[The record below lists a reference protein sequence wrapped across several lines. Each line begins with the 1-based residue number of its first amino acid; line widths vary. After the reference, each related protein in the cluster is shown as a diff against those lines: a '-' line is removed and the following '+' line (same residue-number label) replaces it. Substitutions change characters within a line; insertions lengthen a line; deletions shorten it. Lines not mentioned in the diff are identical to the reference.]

1 MFASKEDAKAVW
13 DVLQRNHPNITAK
26 VETAPAE
33 PKGDAVSAFVEAL
46 KDMRK
51 QRDDEAL
58 EALGDILKGKRR
70 QS

>member
-1 MFASKEDAKAVW
+1 MFANKEDAKAVW
-13 DVLQRNHPNITAK
+13 DVLQRNHPDITAK
-26 VETAPAE
+26 VETAPAA
-33 PKGDAVSAFVEAL
+33 KGDAVSAFVEAL